1 MRLRFCC
8 TMDSSRAVLQDAPR
22 FANIGHGICKNGG
35 GTFEAILLPKRRSN
49 GFLWRKKR
57 PMEKWPVSSWKW
69 ILSAT

>member
-8 TMDSSRAVLQDAPR
+8 TADSSRAVLQDAPR

-49 GFLWRKKR
+49 GL
-57 PMEKWPVSSWKW
+57 
-69 ILSAT
+69 